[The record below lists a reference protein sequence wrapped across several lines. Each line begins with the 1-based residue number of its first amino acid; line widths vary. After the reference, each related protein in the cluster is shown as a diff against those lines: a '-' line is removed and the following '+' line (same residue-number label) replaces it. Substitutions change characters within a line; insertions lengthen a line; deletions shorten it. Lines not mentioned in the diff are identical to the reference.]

1 MAKLIWQAEV
11 VHFNCPGAVE
21 CSLNEGSGDAGT
33 SHNVKSHCICY
44 LVWVSAELAL
54 TYFAAERTC
63 VLALLS

>member
-33 SHNVKSHCICY
+33 SQCEISLYLLPGVDRCRVGSH
-44 LVWVSAELAL
+44 
-54 TYFAAERTC
+54 FAAERTC